1 LIGLPHACVEESEV
15 DYLLEVEGLKKSFG
29 GVAALRDG
37 RFQLRAGSVH
47 ALCGG
52 NGAGKSTFLK
62 ILMGIHRRDAGSI
75 RRRGKDV
82 EFAGPAD
89 ALASG
94 IAIIEQELSPV
105 PHMTVAENIYLGRE
119 PSTRFGGIDFRAM
132 NRTAQKLLDSL
143 EFDIR
148 PTQYMMNLSVAQMQL
163 VEIAKALSHD
173 AEVIFMDEPTS
184 AIGERE
190 AQQLFAAIRRLQ
202 AQGRGIVYVSHRLSE
217 IFQIADSYT
226 VFRDGAYVG
235 SGALADIDRPG
246 LIRMIVG
253 RELAEEYVKTNT
265 PTAETG
271 LEVRSLSCPNKIED
285 ISFSARKGEIF
296 GIYGLMG
303 SGRTEIFDCLFG
315 LDRPSAGSIAVEG
328 AKVSISKPADAMAH
342 GLALVT
348 EDRKQTG
355 LNLADSV
362 RANICM
368 ASLPELSPG
377 FAMDRSREA
386 EASRRMREQ
395 FQIKAARDTMP
406 VSSLSGGNQQKV
418 VLGKWFLRN
427 PKVLLLDEP
436 TRGVDVGAKR
446 EIYRII
452 CDFAASGGTV
462 VMISSEI
469 DEVLGMSD
477 RIMVMRSGKS
487 AGIYSREETDAQSL
501 VHLST

>member
-1 LIGLPHACVEESEV
+1 MEF
-15 DYLLEVEGLKKSFG
+15 LLEVEGLRKSFG

-62 ILMGIHRRDAGSI
+62 ILMGIYKRDAGSI
-75 RRRGKDV
+75 RRRGQEVD
-82 EFAGPAD
+82 FSSPAD

-119 PSTRFGGIDFRAM
+119 PSTRFGGIDFRSM
-132 NRTAQKLLDSL
+132 NRAAQRLLDEL

-148 PTQYMMNLSVAQMQL
+148 ATQYMMNLSVAQMQL

-190 AQQLFAAIRRLQ
+190 AQQLFAAIRHLQ

-226 VFRDGAYVG
+226 VFRDGSFIGA
-235 SGALADIDRPG
+235 GALSEIDRPN

-253 RELAEEYVKTNT
+253 RELAEEYVKTNK
-265 PTAETG
+265 PTSDVG
-271 LEVRSLSCPNKIED
+271 LEVSALSCPNKIDD
-285 ISFSARKGEIF
+285 ISFAAHKGEIF

-303 SGRTEIFDCLFG
+303 SGRTEIFNCLFG
-315 LDRPSAGSIAVEG
+315 LDKPSAGRISVDG
-328 AKVSISKPADAMAH
+328 APILVSKPSDAMAH

-355 LNLADSV
+355 LNLSDSV

-368 ASLPELSPG
+368 ASLPALSPA
-377 FAMDRSREA
+377 FAMDHAKELD
-386 EASRRMREQ
+386 ASRRMREQ

-406 VSSLSGGNQQKV
+406 VSGLSGGNQQKV

-452 CDFAASGGTV
+452 CDFAEGGGTV

-477 RIMVMRSGKS
+477 RIMVMRGGKS
-487 AGIYSREETDAQSL
+487 AGIYSREETNAQSL

>member
-1 LIGLPHACVEESEV
+1 MEH
-15 DYLLEVEGLKKSFG
+15 LLEVEGLKKSFG

-37 RFQLRAGSVH
+37 RLRLRAGSVH

-75 RRRGKDV
+75 RRRGQEV
-82 EFAGPAD
+82 HFSTPAE

-105 PHMTVAENIYLGRE
+105 PHMTAAENIFLGRE
-119 PSTRFGGIDFRAM
+119 PSARFGGIDFGAM
-132 NRTAQKLLDSL
+132 NRQAQAL
-143 EFDIR
+143 FDQLGFNIR
-148 PTQYMMNLSVAQMQL
+148 ASQYMMNLSVAQMQL

-184 AIGERE
+184 AIGEKE
-190 AQQLFAAIRRLQ
+190 AQHLFSAIERLKAA
-202 AQGRGIVYVSHRLSE
+202 GKGIVYVSHRLSE

-226 VFRDGAYVG
+226 VFRDGGYVD
-235 SGALADIDRPG
+235 SGELASVTRPQ
-246 LIRMIVG
+246 LISMIVG
-253 RELAEEYVKTNT
+253 RELGEEYVKTNVPSQT
-265 PTAETG
+265 VGFGVSG
-271 LEVRSLSCPNKIED
+271 LTIPGRIED
-285 ISFSARKGEIF
+285 ISFSVRQGEIL

-315 LDRPSAGSIAVEG
+315 LRKPSAGTITLAG
-328 AKVSISKPADAMAH
+328 RPLAITRPADAMRE
-342 GLALVT
+342 GIALVT
-348 EDRKQTG
+348 EDRKLTG
-355 LNLADSV
+355 LNLIDSV
-362 RANICM
+362 RNNICL

-377 FAMDRSREA
+377 FTMQ
-386 EASRRMREQ
+386 RRREQ
-395 FQIKAARDTMP
+395 SASAEMIERFGIKAARDTMP
-406 VSSLSGGNQQKV
+406 VSYLSGGNQQKV
-418 VLGKWFLRN
+418 VLGKWFLRE

-452 CDFAASGGTV
+452 CDFAAQGGTV

-477 RIMVMRSGKS
+477 RILVMRQGRS
-487 AGIYSREETDAQSL
+487 AGTYRREETDAQSL

>member
-1 LIGLPHACVEESEV
+1 MVEL
-15 DYLLEVEGLKKSFG
+15 LLEVEGLKKSFG

-37 RFQLRAGSVH
+37 RFQLRAGTVH

-62 ILMGIHRRDAGSI
+62 ILMGIQRRDTGSI

-82 EFAGPAD
+82 EFSSPAD

-94 IAIIEQELSPV
+94 IAIIEQELSLV

-119 PSTRFGGIDFRAM
+119 PKARFGGIDFRGM
-132 NRTAQKLLDSL
+132 NRAAQKLLDDL

-148 PTQYMMNLSVAQMQL
+148 ATQYMMNLSVAQMQL

-190 AQQLFAAIRRLQ
+190 AQHLFAAIGRLQ
-202 AQGRGIVYVSHRLSE
+202 RQGRGIVYVSHRLSE
-217 IFQIADSYT
+217 IFQVADSYT
-226 VFRDGAYVG
+226 VFRDGSYVG
-235 SGALADIDRPG
+235 SGALAEIDRPG

-253 RELAEEYVKTNT
+253 RELSEEYIKTNT
-265 PTAETG
+265 PTEETG
-271 LEVRSLSCPNKIED
+271 LEITGLSCPNKIEG
-285 ISFSARKGEIF
+285 ISFTARKGEIF
-296 GIYGLMG
+296 GNYGLMG
-303 SGRTEIFDCLFG
+303 AGRTEIFNCLFG
-315 LDRPSAGSIAVEG
+315 LDRPSAGTIAIDG
-328 AKVSISKPADAMAH
+328 KPIAIAKPADAMAH

-348 EDRKQTG
+348 EDRKLTG
-355 LNLADSV
+355 LNLSDSV

-368 ASLPELSPG
+368 ASLPEMSPA
-377 FAMDRSREA
+377 FAMDRPREA
-386 EASRRMREQ
+386 EASRRMRER

-406 VSSLSGGNQQKV
+406 VSGLSGGNQQKV

-452 CDFAASGGTV
+452 CDFAAAGGTV

-469 DEVLGMSD
+469 DEVLGISD
-477 RIMVMRSGKS
+477 RIMVMRAGRS
-487 AGIYSREETDAQSL
+487 AGIFRREETDAQSL

>member
-1 LIGLPHACVEESEV
+1 ME
-15 DYLLEVEGLKKSFG
+15 LLLDVEGLKKSFG

-37 RFQLRAGSVH
+37 RFELRAGSVH

-62 ILMGIHRRDAGSI
+62 ILMGIHNRDAGSI

-82 EFAGPAD
+82 DFAGPAD

-119 PSTRFGGIDFRAM
+119 PSTRFGGIDFRTM
-132 NRTAQKLLDSL
+132 NRSAQGLLDDL

-148 PTQYMMNLSVAQMQL
+148 ATQYMMNLSVAQMQL

-184 AIGERE
+184 AIGEKE
-190 AQQLFAAIRRLQ
+190 AQQLFAAIRRLKG
-202 AQGRGIVYVSHRLSE
+202 QGRGIVYVSHRLSE

-235 SGALADIDRPG
+235 SGDLKQISRPD

-265 PTAETG
+265 PTSETG
-271 LEVRSLSCPNKIED
+271 LEVTALSCPNKIED

-303 SGRTEIFDCLFG
+303 SGRTEIFNCL
-315 LDRPSAGSIAVEG
+315 LASKNPPTAGSSSTA
-328 AKVSISKPADAMAH
+328 PA
-342 GLALVT
+342 
-348 EDRKQTG
+348 
-355 LNLADSV
+355 
-362 RANICM
+362 
-368 ASLPELSPG
+368 SPC
-377 FAMDRSREA
+377 R
-386 EASRRMREQ
+386 SRRMRWQ
-395 FQIKAARDTMP
+395 VAWR
-406 VSSLSGGNQQKV
+406 
-418 VLGKWFLRN
+418 W
-427 PKVLLLDEP
+427 
-436 TRGVDVGAKR
+436 
-446 EIYRII
+446 
-452 CDFAASGGTV
+452 
-462 VMISSEI
+462 
-469 DEVLGMSD
+469 
-477 RIMVMRSGKS
+477 
-487 AGIYSREETDAQSL
+487 
-501 VHLST
+501 

>member
-1 LIGLPHACVEESEV
+1 VEF
-15 DYLLEVEGLKKSFG
+15 LLEVEGLKKSFG
-29 GVAALRDG
+29 GVAALREG

-62 ILMGIHRRDAGSI
+62 ILMGIHNRDAGSI
-75 RRRGKDV
+75 RRRGKEV

-105 PHMTVAENIYLGRE
+105 PHMSVAENIYLGRE
-119 PSTRFGGIDFRAM
+119 PSTRFGGIDFRSM
-132 NRTAQKLLDSL
+132 NRAAQKLLDDL

-148 PTQYMMNLSVAQMQL
+148 ATQYMMNLSVAQMQL

-190 AQQLFAAIRRLQ
+190 AQHLFAAIRRLQ

-235 SGALADIDRPG
+235 SGALADIERPE

-253 RELAEEYVKTNT
+253 RELAEEYVKTNA
-265 PTAETG
+265 PTAQVG
-271 LEVRSLSCPNKIED
+271 LEVAALTCPNKIED
-285 ISFSARKGEIF
+285 ISFSVRKGEIF

-303 SGRTEIFDCLFG
+303 SGRTEIFNCLFG
-315 LDRPSAGSIAVEG
+315 LDKPSAGRITIDG
-328 AKVSISKPADAMAH
+328 AGVSITKPAEAMAH

-355 LNLADSV
+355 LNLSDSV

-368 ASLPELSPG
+368 ASLPELSPT
-377 FAMDRSREA
+377 FAMNRAGEV

-395 FQIKAARDTMP
+395 FQIKAAQDTMP
-406 VSSLSGGNQQKV
+406 VSGLSGGNQQKV

-452 CDFAASGGTV
+452 CDFAESGGTV

-477 RIMVMRSGKS
+477 RIMVMRAGRS

>member
-1 LIGLPHACVEESEV
+1 M
-15 DYLLEVEGLKKSFG
+15 DFLLEVEGLKKSFG

-62 ILMGIHRRDAGSI
+62 ILMGIYRRDAGSI
-75 RRRGKDV
+75 RRRGREV
-82 EFAGPAD
+82 EFSGPAD

-119 PSTRFGGIDFRAM
+119 PSARFGGIDFRSM
-132 NRTAQKLLDSL
+132 NRAAQKLLDDL

-148 PTQYMMNLSVAQMQL
+148 ATQYMMNLSVAQMQL

-190 AQQLFAAIRRLQ
+190 AQHLFAAVRRLQ

-235 SGALADIDRPG
+235 SGALKSIDRPS

-253 RELAEEYVKTNT
+253 RELSEEYIKTNV
-265 PTAETG
+265 PTSQAG
-271 LEVRSLSCPNKIED
+271 LDVAALTCPNKIED
-285 ISFSARKGEIF
+285 ISFSACKGEIF

-303 SGRTEIFDCLFG
+303 SGRTEIFNCLFG
-315 LDRPSAGSIAVEG
+315 LDRPSSGEIRVDGAMIAV
-328 AKVSISKPADAMAH
+328 SKPADAMAH
-342 GLALVT
+342 GMALVT
-348 EDRKQTG
+348 EDRKLSG
-355 LNLADSV
+355 LNLSDSV

-368 ASLPELSPG
+368 ASLPEMSPA
-377 FAMDRSREA
+377 FAMDRRREA
-386 EASRRMREQ
+386 EASRKMQAQ

-406 VSSLSGGNQQKV
+406 VSGLSGGNQQKV

-452 CDFAASGGTV
+452 CDFAAAGGTV

-477 RIMVMRSGKS
+477 RIMVMRAGRSV
-487 AGIYSREETDAQSL
+487 GIYSREETDAQSL

>member
-1 LIGLPHACVEESEV
+1 MEF
-15 DYLLEVEGLKKSFG
+15 LLEVEGLKKSFG

-62 ILMGIHRRDAGSI
+62 ILMGIHKRDAGSI
-75 RRRGKDV
+75 RRRGKEV

-119 PSTRFGGIDFRAM
+119 PSTRFGGIDFRSM
-132 NRTAQKLLDSL
+132 NRAAQKLLDDL

-148 PTQYMMNLSVAQMQL
+148 ATQYMMNLSVAQMQL
-163 VEIAKALSHD
+163 VEIAKALSHE

-190 AQQLFAAIRRLQ
+190 AQHLFAAIRRLQ

-235 SGALADIDRPG
+235 SGALADIARPD

-253 RELAEEYVKTNT
+253 RELTEEYVKTNA
-265 PTAETG
+265 PTAQVG
-271 LEVRSLSCPNKIED
+271 LEVAALACPNKIED
-285 ISFSARKGEIF
+285 ISFSVRKGEIF

-303 SGRTEIFDCLFG
+303 SGRTEIFNCLFG
-315 LDRPSAGSIAVEG
+315 LDKPSAGSITIDG
-328 AKVSISKPADAMAH
+328 ARVSIAKPADAMAR

-355 LNLADSV
+355 LNLSDSV

-368 ASLPELSPG
+368 ASLPELSPA
-377 FAMDRSREA
+377 FAMNRAGEV

-395 FQIKAARDTMP
+395 FQIKAAQDTMP
-406 VSSLSGGNQQKV
+406 VSGLSGGNQQKV

-452 CDFAASGGTV
+452 CDFAEAGGTV

-477 RIMVMRSGKS
+477 RIMVMRAGRS

>member
-1 LIGLPHACVEESEV
+1 MNRSA
-15 DYLLEVEGLKKSFG
+15 
-29 GVAALRDG
+29 
-37 RFQLRAGSVH
+37 
-47 ALCGG
+47 
-52 NGAGKSTFLK
+52 
-62 ILMGIHRRDAGSI
+62 
-75 RRRGKDV
+75 
-82 EFAGPAD
+82 
-89 ALASG
+89 
-94 IAIIEQELSPV
+94 QEL
-105 PHMTVAENIYLGRE
+105 
-119 PSTRFGGIDFRAM
+119 
-132 NRTAQKLLDSL
+132 LDDL

-148 PTQYMMNLSVAQMQL
+148 ATQYMMNLSVAQMQL

-190 AQQLFAAIRRLQ
+190 AQRLFNAVRRLQ
-202 AQGRGIVYVSHRLSE
+202 RQGRGIVYVSHRLSE

-226 VFRDGAYVG
+226 VFRDGGYVG
-235 SGALADIDRPG
+235 SGDLSAIDRPE

-253 RELAEEYVKTNT
+253 RELAEEYIKTNT
-265 PTAETG
+265 PTSQVG
-271 LEVRSLSCPNKIED
+271 LDVADLTCPNKIED
-285 ISFSARKGEIF
+285 ISFCARKGEIF

-303 SGRTEIFDCLFG
+303 SGRTEIFNCLFG
-315 LDRPSAGSIAVEG
+315 LDRPTAGSIAVDG
-328 AKVSISKPADAMAH
+328 ARVSISKPADAMAQ

-348 EDRKQTG
+348 EDRKLTG
-355 LNLADSV
+355 LNLVESV

-368 ASLPELSPG
+368 ASLPEMSPA
-377 FAMDRSREA
+377 FAMDRKREV

-406 VSSLSGGNQQKV
+406 VSGLSGGNQQKV

-427 PKVLLLDEP
+427 PKILLLDEP

-452 CDFAASGGTV
+452 CDFAISGGTV

-477 RIMVMRSGKS
+477 RIMVMRAGKS
-487 AGIYSREETDAQSL
+487 AVIYSREETDAQSL